1 MKIKTCHKNCIT
13 LTADMKIQQGTLS
26 KNCIT
31 LIADMKIQQGI
42 ISDQSDLE
50 QSEERRECAIMT

>member
-1 MKIKTCHKNCIT
+1 MKIKTCH
-13 LTADMKIQQGTLS
+13 

-31 LIADMKIQQGI
+31 LIADMKIQQGT

-50 QSEERRECAIMT
+50 QSEERRE

>member
-1 MKIKTCHKNCIT
+1 MKIKTCHKNWIT
-13 LTADMKIQQGTLS
+13 LIADMKIHQETLS

-31 LIADMKIQQGI
+31 LIADMKIQQGT

-50 QSEERRECAIMT
+50 QSDERRE